1 MQKRAVRLS
10 ILALLLVSALGA
22 AVLTWDI
29 ERRTN
34 DVLLAERDVDARVDR
49 LMARAAALGA
59 AQQAAVAPGQAH
71 AEWLSRASALLQ
83 QLYDDMTALRPRTR
97 SASAGAA
104 LDAFSDSLA
113 AVAKADARAREHLR
127 VDQELMAAD
136 VVFSEARQD
145 IEGMLGTL
153 RQLQEA
159 ERAAADEQ
167 RNALQVQALRV
178 LAAASLTWLAGVLLL
193 VPVRAPQPLVAPERV
208 ETPAVPPAAPQA
220 TQPAVALDIAE
231 AADVCTALSRIT
243 TAGELREL
251 LARAAGVLD
260 ASGIIVWL
268 GAGEELFAA
277 TAHGYDPRVIARLG
291 PIRRNAENA
300 TAAAWR
306 TAKARTVSGE
316 MAANGAIVTPL
327 FGPDGCIG
335 VLTAEVRHGREQDE
349 ATRAVTRMIAAQ
361 LASVVAAWPAP
372 SVVEAPTA
380 VPADGSESDA
390 ASRRAREIRS
400 ATA

>member
-29 ERRTN
+29 ERRMN

-71 AEWLSRASALLQ
+71 AEWLSRASTLLQ

-193 VPVRAPQPLVAPERV
+193 VPCRA
-208 ETPAVPPAAPQA
+208 
-220 TQPAVALDIAE
+220 
-231 AADVCTALSRIT
+231 
-243 TAGELREL
+243 
-251 LARAAGVLD
+251 
-260 ASGIIVWL
+260 
-268 GAGEELFAA
+268 
-277 TAHGYDPRVIARLG
+277 
-291 PIRRNAENA
+291 
-300 TAAAWR
+300 
-306 TAKARTVSGE
+306 
-316 MAANGAIVTPL
+316 
-327 FGPDGCIG
+327 
-335 VLTAEVRHGREQDE
+335 
-349 ATRAVTRMIAAQ
+349 
-361 LASVVAAWPAP
+361 
-372 SVVEAPTA
+372 
-380 VPADGSESDA
+380 
-390 ASRRAREIRS
+390 S
-400 ATA
+400 ATCGS